1 MSGTKEKTK
10 QTSKSTVSLSKKPS
24 ELFPPESLQQ
34 KKEGIWNSYDFENMP
49 EMNKAQL
56 DSFKP
61 VSKEQHLDF
70 KKTIAQG
77 RTAGR
82 PAKASEEKEQ
92 IRSIRISDQLLNKI
106 KASALKAGLPWQS
119 YVKKILIKE
128 LGQTEP
134 NL

>member
-24 ELFPPESLQQ
+24 ELYPPESLQQ